1 MDHLALPTRALISH
15 LRIHFST
22 IADYVPDA
30 DDLQSVAPDLTEVA
44 RMYMAEMHACALAL
58 VEEERAV
65 AAKGVAEA
73 AIPAGDAALAASL
86 VGDHGPDLDAATAD
100 GLTPLVLAVCAGASA
115 ELIDVL
121 VGGGAHVDVVC
132 AAGSALGAARA
143 LGATS
148 LAAHLQHRWRAT
160 APELDDAMA
169 DDAPLRVDA
178 LPADAALARARAP
191 PPRRRGAP
199 PVPAA
204 AAEAAAEA
212 AREAEGAAAAADAVD
227 DAPLAVECRAQAAAA
242 AAAAAALRRGA
253 APTAAAK
260 AAELRG
266 AGGDGGA
273 AKRACAATLAD
284 LRAERLRT
292 EWAACTCELA
302 RIVFV
307 EQPPVLA
314 EALAKW
320 HSRHLSDSSAFEA
333 LDRLRVAARPPTTR
347 RSGRPSRSL
356 CCRGSPRSGRRR
368 SSSTPPSPGPTPT
381 TRRDRCSCSRRSTR
395 CSTRAPPS
403 PRRSR
408 PRRRAPHW
416 RSKRRAPRP
425 ALPPARP
432 PARATAP
439 RLLTPHATSSP
450 TAAARLHT
458 KVARVEGRRRR
469 ARVGVRPRRR
479 RAARGGGE
487 SRRQDPRRRRRGA
500 ARGCA
505 ASGWHALLV
514 AKLYYEQPALLRWQ
528 LRDGGLLAA
537 CLPTEAEAALPPFEK
552 ALVGCLRD
560 NPYEMLE
567 AARAGWG
574 DGWLLAHMWDLLWRA
589 RRVPRD
595 WLANE
600 KARAPAP
607 PRPLRRRAVAT
618 PPPASHPTRVRTPR
632 RWSSAST

>member
-178 LPADAALARARAP
+178 LPADAALARAR
-191 PPRRRGAP
+191 RRLGGAARLP
-199 PVPAA
+199 SPAA

-333 LDRLRVAARPPTTR
+333 LDRLRVAARPADDAAFWPTVEKFVLQGKPEIGAEALQLHPALSGADAYYPARSVQLLATLDALLDTR
-347 RSGRPSRSL
+347 PALAAPLAPQAEGAAL
-356 CCRGSPRSGRRR
+356 AQQEA
-368 SSSTPPSPGPTPT
+368 
-381 TRRDRCSCSRRSTR
+381 
-395 CSTRAPPS
+395 RA
-403 PRRSR
+403 
-408 PRRRAPHW
+408 
-416 RSKRRAPRP
+416 APRP
-425 ALPPARP
+425 PALLPPARP
-432 PARATAP
+432 PAPPRNAAP
-439 RLLTPHATSSP
+439 PHPPRHLLPHSCCTTSRESGACGRPTSP
-450 TAAARLHT
+450 RS
-458 KVARVEGRRRR
+458 RRRPLSPPPSR
-469 ARVGVRPRRR
+469 SRRR
-479 RAARGGGE
+479 
-487 SRRQDPRRRRRGA
+487 
-500 ARGCA
+500 
-505 ASGWHALLV
+505 
-514 AKLYYEQPALLRWQ
+514 
-528 LRDGGLLAA
+528 
-537 CLPTEAEAALPPFEK
+537 
-552 ALVGCLRD
+552 
-560 NPYEMLE
+560 
-567 AARAGWG
+567 
-574 DGWLLAHMWDLLWRA
+574 
-589 RRVPRD
+589 
-595 WLANE
+595 
-600 KARAPAP
+600 
-607 PRPLRRRAVAT
+607 
-618 PPPASHPTRVRTPR
+618 
-632 RWSSAST
+632 